1 MANTERIKIL
11 CAHLRPAETFADV
24 GCDHGYMSEYMLK
37 KRAVREAVFFGREQG

>member
-24 GCDHGYMSEYMLK
+24 GCDHGYMSEIG
-37 KRAVREAVFFGREQG
+37 RASCRERV